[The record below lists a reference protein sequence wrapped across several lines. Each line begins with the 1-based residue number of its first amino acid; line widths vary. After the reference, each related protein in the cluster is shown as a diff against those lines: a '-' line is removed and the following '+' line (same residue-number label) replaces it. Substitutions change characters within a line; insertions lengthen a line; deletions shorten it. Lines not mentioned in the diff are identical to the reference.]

1 MSNKVKSIKEVSNE
15 SVNQFTEFS
24 TQVAK
29 VVTKSQL
36 TIIKTDINRN
46 VESNVKSVSA
56 YFNEF
61 RKNHAAIK
69 AWLKEAH
76 TKGRTFDANVA
87 HDILMIGN
95 MKALLAGSDKIEAVK
110 MDKLGSKYKAP
121 NGWSAARMFA
131 SFVAATE
138 TTPGSK
144 TTTKVVVTVSGE
156 VETDTF

>member
-1 MSNKVKSIKEVSNE
+1 MSNVKSIKEVSNE
-15 SVNQFTEFS
+15 SVNQFAEFS

-61 RKNHAAIK
+61 RKNHAAVK

-95 MKALLAGSDKIEAVK
+95 MKALLSGSDKIEAAK

-121 NGWSAARMFA
+121 NGWSAARMFT
-131 SFVAATE
+131 SFIAAAE
-138 TTPGSK
+138 TTPGTK
-144 TTTKVVVTVSGE
+144 VATKVVVTVSGE